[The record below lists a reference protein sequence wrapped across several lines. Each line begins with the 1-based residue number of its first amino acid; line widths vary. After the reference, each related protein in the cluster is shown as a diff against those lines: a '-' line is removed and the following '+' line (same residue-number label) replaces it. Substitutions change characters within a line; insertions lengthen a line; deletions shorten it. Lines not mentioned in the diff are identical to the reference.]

1 MATFAIITAYTHR
14 ISKMKQIFLLL
25 CFSIAFHA
33 SAQDTWRGLVV
44 KPENRCSP
52 YDKKSQY
59 PYPQSVEDVIVANMN
74 GRIYGPYSGRY
85 FNSDRETDIEHIL
98 ASSEGH
104 DSGLCRASSAKRKQF
119 ATDPLNLTLASPK
132 VNRCSKGGKCGFDAA
147 QWMPEKNKCWFSN
160 RIVQIRLKYD
170 LSIDRAESRAL
181 ESVLS
186 NCSSFE
192 MQFFTEGEGSQAT
205 VLQGNVVPLDATK
218 SALAMYDTN
227 QNGRITCSEA
237 RAQGIAPVTIDHP
250 AYPFM
255 RDGDGDGVVCR

>member
-1 MATFAIITAYTHR
+1 
-14 ISKMKQIFLLL
+14 MKQIFLLL

-132 VNRCSKGGKCGFDAA
+132 VNRCSKGGKCGVDAA

-160 RIVQIRLKYD
+160 RIVQIRTKYD

-192 MQFFTEGEGSQAT
+192 MQFFTEDENSQAT
-205 VLQGNVVPLDATK
+205 VLRGNVVQRPALTLSPTVIMPSATTK
-218 SALAMYDTN
+218 SALTMYDTN
-227 QNGRITCSEA
+227 HNGRITCSEA
-237 RAQGIAPVTIDHP
+237 RAQGIAPVTKDHP

-255 RDGDGDGVVCR
+255 RDADGDGVVCR

>member
-1 MATFAIITAYTHR
+1 MKR
-14 ISKMKQIFLLL
+14 ILLLL
-25 CFSIAFHA
+25 CLSVSLHV

-74 GRIYGPYSGRY
+74 GRIYGPYEGRY

-104 DSGLCRASSAKRKQF
+104 DSGLCSASDAKRKQF

-160 RIVQIRLKYD
+160 RIVQIRIKYD

-192 MQFFTEGEGSQAT
+192 MQFFTEGENSQAT
-205 VLQGNVVPLDATK
+205 VLRGNVVQRPALAPTVIMPPGTTK
-218 SALAMYDTN
+218 SALTMYDTN

-237 RAQGIAPVTIDHP
+237 RAQGIAPVTKDHP

-255 RDGDGDGVVCR
+255 RDADGDGVVCR